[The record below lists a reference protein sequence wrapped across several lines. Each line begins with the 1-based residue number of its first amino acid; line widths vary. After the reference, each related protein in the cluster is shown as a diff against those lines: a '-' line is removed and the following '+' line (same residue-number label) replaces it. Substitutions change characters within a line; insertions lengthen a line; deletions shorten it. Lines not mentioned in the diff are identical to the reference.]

1 MQGITVDL
9 IVIRIA
15 TQQSPSPLLPTSVI
29 APGLVGVV
37 LPPPPSPSLSN
48 QSSRTS
54 IAKSDST
61 SRKDSTSA
69 RGWSPDTKAPPPP
82 EYSP

>member
-37 LPPPPSPSLSN
+37 LPPPPSPLST

-69 RGWSPDTKAPPPP
+69 RGWSPDTKAQPPP